1 MLRFWNRQLQSMAWN
16 LETEDVKMVRTVDKP
31 HHNVLKLLD
40 LNSVDMTEVFR
51 FPSTKRELLDK
62 LQVRVVIFSDRVE
75 INAVFPIAPIVYQ
88 KCTSP

>member
-1 MLRFWNRQLQSMAWN
+1 LKLRIA
-16 LETEDVKMVRTVDKP
+16 DKP
-31 HHNVLKLLD
+31 HHNILKLLD
-40 LNSVDMTEVFR
+40 LDNVDITEVFR

-75 INAVFPIAPIVYQ
+75 VNAVFPIDPIVYQ

>member
-1 MLRFWNRQLQSMAWN
+1 MTADQ
-16 LETEDVKMVRTVDKP
+16 P
-31 HHNVLKLLD
+31 HFIIVAMEYFSIPLLGGTLKILGLD
-40 LNSVDMTEVFR
+40 NVDMTEVFR

-62 LQVRVVIFSDRVE
+62 LQVRVVIFSDKVE